1 MERVAPPRPLPSEAM
16 DGRDEASRRPRAGPE
31 GALAPLTGLT
41 GRLAPL
47 RDRLRRRGSVPRTAF
62 VLSGGG
68 NLGALQVGMLR
79 ALLEHRI
86 VPDIILGC
94 SVGALNGAGVAADP
108 SLAMVGRLQDL
119 WLGLEDGDVL
129 PAGLLPTTVQLARK
143 GVAVH
148 GNEGLRKVI
157 EDVLPPGATFEDLQ
171 VPFQCVATDI
181 AAAREVW
188 FSTGSVVD
196 PVLASAALPAMLPPV
211 EIAGVR
217 YIDGAVVNDVPVTRA
232 VELGAT
238 TIYVLHV
245 GGFDRPRPEPKRP
258 FDMALHAYW
267 IARRARFR
275 RDMADLPDTVEAVLL
290 PTGDAPAGRFNDF
303 SHSAALMSSAYQA
316 SDALLRER
324 ARPAET
330 HPDQELSTVHGE

>member
-1 MERVAPPRPLPSEAM
+1 V
-16 DGRDEASRRPRAGPE
+16 
-31 GALAPLTGLT
+31 LT

-47 RDRLRRRGSVPRTAF
+47 RDRLRRRSRGRRTAF

-68 NLGALQVGMLR
+68 ILGALQVGMLR
-79 ALLEHRI
+79 ALLEHE
-86 VPDIILGC
+86 VQPDLILGS
-94 SVGALNGAGVAADP
+94 SVGALNGAGIAADP

-119 WLGLEDGDVL
+119 WLDLEHRDVL
-129 PAGLLPTTVQLARK
+129 PAGILPTTVQLARK
-143 GVAVH
+143 GISVH
-148 GNEGLRKVI
+148 GNEGLRRVM
-157 EDVLPPGATFEDLQ
+157 EDVLPVADFLDLK
-171 VPFQCVATDI
+171 VPFQCVATDV

-188 FSTGSVVD
+188 FSSGSLIE
-196 PVLASAALPAMLPPV
+196 PILASAAMPAMLPPV
-211 EIAGVR
+211 EIDGVR

-238 TIYVLHV
+238 TVYVLHV
-245 GGFDRPRPEPKRP
+245 GAFDRPRPEPKRP

-275 RDMADLPDTVEAVLL
+275 RDMASLPSQIEAVVL

-303 SHSAALMSSAYQA
+303 RHSAALMSSAYRA

-324 ARPAET
+324 AAGPAEAE
-330 HPDQELSTVHGE
+330 DRKESREGDRGDGAGASTTLAGAVSTESGE